1 MIVLGMDLS
10 IACPGFA
17 VGEILEG
24 KVNILH
30 VSHIKTRANRPH
42 GERLRTIFDHL
53 NGILHD
59 HAVQVVVREKAIPAG
74 GGKGYGYV
82 AQVNTIMVLN
92 KVVGIS
98 DLATDNHGHKSI
110 HEIAPTTLKKLLT
123 GSGKADKKE
132 VQAAVKTYLPQP
144 FTFKNTDESDAVATI
159 IGYGLEK
166 GLLVN

>member
-17 VGEILEG
+17 VAEIQDG
-24 KVNILH
+24 RVHILH
-30 VSHIKTRANRPH
+30 VSHVKTSPERSH
-42 GERLRTIFDHL
+42 GERLRIIFDHL
-53 NGILHD
+53 DGILEKHK
-59 HAVQVVVREKAIPAG
+59 VQAVVREKAIPAG

-98 DLATDNHGHKSI
+98 DLATDHHGYKVI
-110 HEIAPTTLKKLLT
+110 HEIAPTTLKKQLT
-123 GSGKADKKE
+123 GSGKATKKE
-132 VQAAVKTYLPQP
+132 VQAAVKTFLTGPYV
-144 FTFKNTDESDAVATI
+144 FKNTDESDATATV